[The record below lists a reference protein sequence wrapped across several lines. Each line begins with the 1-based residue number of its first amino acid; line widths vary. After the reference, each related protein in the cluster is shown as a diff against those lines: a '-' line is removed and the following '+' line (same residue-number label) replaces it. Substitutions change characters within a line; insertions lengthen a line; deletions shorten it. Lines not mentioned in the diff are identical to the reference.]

1 MLPLWIID
9 LSRDPQAQEH
19 IRTKIESLPGA
30 KESWRH
36 TTYAD
41 IDLDSETWFADFVQ
55 ELVKS
60 GQDSLRDLKSI
71 KPINECC
78 MNICVLGDATE
89 EYTLKFFSSVAA
101 IIKKEKARII
111 PNHVHQ
117 GINILGMLFVP
128 SDIHNQE
135 FDKRQRVLRCL
146 KELDVQQRVNLAAGY
161 DRVML
166 YQDTQRRTAKFY
178 PLLNKEQRL
187 DYLLQ
192 CILHLY
198 YICDSTHPLL
208 DGNGGGEDFFFS
220 MGVGSLYYD
229 TNEQDAKDLRL
240 VGNNIMSSIKE
251 KGTADVQDHE
261 IRLFDPN
268 MISTSKLFDILQVNM
283 TGAPDTSSVG
293 VPRPPKDPVENF
305 NDKHLIQFY
314 YHQYI
319 KTYPTKLME
328 KVIEKIGDS
337 TKEHLEKINSRVKD
351 YYNDTVEVI
360 QKKLRE
366 TIKLTITPEV
376 GCLTLIKKKINDLK
390 ESIAKVRSAVDED
403 AEVMIWNE
411 IIENKVPK
419 RLHDAFNDYHGC
431 FKHDEINTGANSCEN
446 KKSEVTA
453 KLTALMKHEPTIMS
467 TLARSFLAGVILV
480 LAVMPV
486 LESISPALINLGNVK
501 SWAFL
506 WAGVIFL
513 IPLFVKYFQYVR
525 FNKKK
530 QRLCDQLIAFY
541 LHDAYARL
549 VNRAKNQVYEY
560 YDKLSELCSEYIK
573 RCDTIIDAK
582 ELLKDK
588 DVYTLDLPKTMFNQP
603 VIEGKCCGI
612 TIFPDSEINKNL
624 ISVRGY
630 TARVDSITKKQHY
643 AIVQDFPDLFMM
655 LFRDVKVYDRVYR
668 NTETQEVLSR
678 SDEDIINERNA
689 TWEAIRAEF
698 QEEFAKEIKTIF
710 IPRTDTTVAQK
721 LALLASQPENQ
732 KGFEIF
738 TNFCET
744 SGEFTANDDIEFAD
758 MKTNS
763 ITMQQAFAKHLPMYT
778 TVCQVNED
786 EMYRSSFFLTRWRTF
801 DHISPSRILPETE
814 LMDRDIFLN
823 WKKPPKSSLILYAL
837 IGDMS
842 AEWHQ
847 LFTHNA
853 LIEVPDACAKYKEE
867 VERHK

>member
-9 LSRDPQAQEH
+9 LSRDTQAQEH
-19 IRTKIESLPGA
+19 IRSKIESLPGA
-30 KESWRH
+30 RESWRY
-36 TTYAD
+36 TTYSD

-101 IIKKEKARII
+101 IIKKEKGRII

-117 GINILGMLFVP
+117 GINILGALFVP

-187 DYLLQ
+187 DYLIQ
-192 CILHLY
+192 CLIHLY

-220 MGVGSLYYD
+220 LGVGSLYYD

-240 VGNNIMSSIKE
+240 VGNNLLSSIKE
-251 KGTADVQDHE
+251 KGTADVQDQE
-261 IRLFDPN
+261 IRIFNPN
-268 MISTSKLFDILQVNM
+268 MISTNKLFDILQINLS
-283 TGAPDTSSVG
+283 GAPDTSNVG
-293 VPRPPKDPVENF
+293 VPRPPKDPVEDF
-305 NDKHLIQFY
+305 KDKHLIQFY
-314 YHQYI
+314 YHQYL
-319 KTYPTKLME
+319 KTYPTKLLE

-337 TKEHLEKINSRVKD
+337 TKNSLEKLNSRMKD
-351 YYNDTVEVI
+351 YYNHTVEVLH
-360 QKKLRE
+360 KNLRD
-366 TIKLTITPEV
+366 TFKLTITPEI

-390 ESIAKVRSAVDED
+390 ESITKLRAEVAED

-411 IIENKVPK
+411 IIEHKVPK

-431 FKHDEINTGANSCEN
+431 FKHDEMNTGANSCEN
-446 KKSEVTA
+446 KKSETTA
-453 KLTALMKHEPTIMS
+453 KLTALLKHEPTIMS
-467 TLARSFLAGVILV
+467 TLVRSFLAGVILV
-480 LAVMPV
+480 LAAMPII
-486 LESISPALINLGNVK
+486 ESISPAIIDLGNVK

-506 WAGVIFL
+506 WAAILFM
-513 IPLFVKYFQYVR
+513 IPLLVKYFQYVR
-525 FNKKK
+525 YNKKK

-541 LHDAYARL
+541 LHDSYARL

-560 YDKLSELCSEYIK
+560 YDKLSELCSEYDK
-573 RCDTIIDAK
+573 RCDSIMAEK
-582 ELLKDK
+582 ELLKERE
-588 DVYTLDLPKTMFNQP
+588 VYTLDLPKTMFNQP
-603 VIEGKCCGI
+603 VIEGKCCDV
-612 TIFPDSEINKNL
+612 TIFPDSEVNKNL
-624 ISVRGY
+624 ISVRGS
-630 TARVDSITKKQHY
+630 TTRVDNITKKQNY
-643 AIVQDFPDLFMM
+643 AIVQDFPELFML
-655 LFRDVKVYDRVYR
+655 LFKDVQVYERVYR
-668 NTETQEVLSR
+668 NPETQEVISR

-689 TWEAIRAEF
+689 AWERIKAEF
-698 QEEFAKEIKTIF
+698 DEEFLKEIKTIF
-710 IPRTDTTVAQK
+710 IPRNDTTVAQK
-721 LALLASQPENQ
+721 LALLASRPENQ
-732 KGFEIF
+732 KGFETF
-738 TNFCET
+738 TKFCET
-744 SGEFTANDDIEFAD
+744 SGEFTANDDEEFAD

-763 ITMQQAFAKHLPMYT
+763 LTMQQAFAKHLPMYT

-801 DHISPSRILPETE
+801 DHISPSRILPEKE
-814 LMDRDIFLN
+814 LMDRDVFLN

-847 LFTHNA
+847 LFSHNA

-867 VERHK
+867 IERHK